1 MSWPP
6 PWAGDTKAKRQLARS
21 AGGAT
26 GGDNVHLG
34 PRTLWVTTPRGFI
47 LGGGWRETAS
57 PPSLPDWNRQPPQSR
72 VVGIWSFHT
81 VGGAAMRQRTFQ
93 ASAVAFT
100 SDCSSPLSGPCST
113 RMASDIHQLPG
124 GRGRNGW
131 SSSWPWWN
139 DAVAGPGGPGRDGRA
154 GRRRDAVPTADGFR
168 TGGHVGA
175 PPDVQVPG
183 WPYRSPWL
191 PSSLANASQTWAWVA
206 FTSARRRCFSMSR
219 LERPSAALMSAERL
233 SDSLSAP

>member
-139 DAVAGPGGPGRDGRA
+139 DAVAGPGGPVATVGRDGEGMLFQLRMGSGLVAMSALRPTFRCLGGRTARPGFPARWPMRA
-154 GRRRDAVPTADGFR
+154 RPG
-168 TGGHVGA
+168 
-175 PPDVQVPG
+175 PG
-183 WPYRSPWL
+183 WLSPRL
-191 PSSLANASQTWAWVA
+191 VA
-206 FTSARRRCFSMSR
+206 GAFRCRGWSVPPLR
-219 LERPSAALMSAERL
+219 
-233 SDSLSAP
+233 